1 VREEVVTEVVREPQ
15 WLCGR
20 VGFDAYA
27 LHVRPIPPLWT
38 SVIAAGQRGLVHVT
52 GGPRDYPGRRV
63 LAVGLG
69 VGAAGLYAAVGWKFT
84 KAGTTIDP
92 SAPHKTKALVT
103 SGVFGRSRNPIYVA
117 DALILASHAAWLGR
131 PVALLG
137 IPALVA
143 ALHPQIRAEETA
155 LQERFG
161 HEYDAYVARVPRWV
175 GPRG

>member
-1 VREEVVTEVVREPQ
+1 VREPQ

-38 SVIAAGQRGLVHVT
+38 SVIAAGQRALVQST

-69 VGAAGLYAAVGWKFT
+69 LSAAALYGAVGWQFT
-84 KAGTTIDP
+84 KARTTIDP
-92 SAPHKTKALVT
+92 RAPHRVTTLVT
-103 SGVFGRSRNPIYVA
+103 SGAFSRSRNPIYIA

-161 HEYDAYVARVPRWV
+161 QEYDAYVARVPRWV
-175 GPRG
+175 GLRG